1 MRIYPTNLLYLL
13 YKQLQCGTVKGKE
26 LICSNADCDIRGV
39 STIILNVTGKLKVNA
54 FVVGSLTYYGSPVI
68 EATTGDLFT
77 LIKG

>member
-54 FVVGSLTYYGSPVI
+54 FVV
-68 EATTGDLFT
+68 
-77 LIKG
+77 